1 MISARDKSAYWH
13 FVAMGTILFWG
24 TSFVSTKV
32 LLNHDFSAVQIFN
45 IRFFVTYLI
54 LLAASHKQFFCKKL
68 KEEILLVI
76 CGIAGCTIYFWTENT
91 ALLYSQ
97 ACNVSFLV
105 CTTPLLTSL
114 LAYVLGKDRMTRY
127 LAIGSAVALVGM
139 AMVVFNGQH
148 ELHLSPKGD
157 FLAIGAAL
165 CWAFYS
171 NFMPGILDKYESS
184 FATRKIFIYGLIA
197 ILPVFVFRP
206 WSASMEVLTEPV
218 VASNLLFLAVVAS
231 LGCFALWNPVMKNL
245 GIMAS
250 SNYLYLNPVF
260 TLFGSILVL
269 GEKVTVVSGIGSA
282 IILAGVIIAG
292 RSSKS

>member
-1 MISARDKSAYWH
+1 MERSSKFWYHMLAIG
-13 FVAMGTILFWG
+13 VVGVWG
-24 TSFVSTKV
+24 TTFISTKV
-32 LLNHDFSAVQIFN
+32 LLSHGLHPTEIFVL
-45 IRFFVTYLI
+45 RFIIAYIGIWIISPKRL
-54 LLAASHKQFFCKKL
+54 FCNSWKDEL
-68 KEEILLVI
+68 MLMFL
-76 CGIAGCTIYFWTENT
+76 GATGGALYFWTENT

-206 WSASMEVLTEPV
+206 WSASLEMLSEPV